1 MYRSAHHELTTINIY
16 SVSKYDDTGKI
27 RLLEMI
33 EAIATRTDFEVRSLV
48 PIYQSYTAVK
58 LDAECSAAQLRD
70 AIRARLTKNLP
81 KDELCALI
89 TGVTQDKNES
99 ISTDSDSEPMIY

>member
-1 MYRSAHHELTTINIY
+1 MY
-16 SVSKYDDTGKI
+16 SVSRYDDTGKC
-27 RLLEMI
+27 RLPEMI
-33 EAIATRTDFEVRSLV
+33 NAIATRSDFDVRSLV

-99 ISTDSDSEPMIY
+99 ISTDEPMIY